1 MACLV
6 FLVSILL
13 VLGKVQCRVLKL
25 TSDDLV
31 SDGFDQFNGKSSSF
45 PSLNDLRTSN
55 DTCLHYYG
63 FLPCA
68 NNAPGYFFLII
79 VYEYLLF
86 VGDQVLAKG
95 SQKLFSILGVGL
107 YGATVF
113 RVLMVLPSIVL
124 IIASGLIGST
134 SDSEYA
140 VIIGVASLA
149 GGTVFNLT
157 IQWGICVFLGKPT
170 TTRESTEEAKVSTE
184 RHLWLKEKLTLTGSG
199 VETDQETSTTA
210 GIMLLSLVPFI
221 MVQFT
226 RVVNSQT
233 WSYVVLSITLVV
245 CVLGQVYYFF
255 YQSGNEEI
263 QKRSLEFYGHEFV
276 LAEFLNHM
284 QKRAKKGLVNEHGKL
299 DASAIK
305 SVFHVIDK
313 DKNNCISKSELETFL
328 KEIKS
333 GKLPMDQG
341 FAFQKLINLF
351 DRDEDHLVTETEFM
365 RGCESMFGEVKEI
378 VFKEG
383 SREKPAWP
391 QLKEVIK
398 PLIDRKKEEIAKI
411 EKELSNF
418 FTNFENRAFAGLL
431 TDGKPDEAK
440 IHKLFEE
447 FDKDNDRKVSIPELK
462 AMIMSRT
469 GNVELDFD
477 NVATKLMK
485 IFDKNDDNELSQ
497 KEFTDGFRKFL
508 GTEEET
514 QRNEDKL
521 SWDSVKATLQ
531 VLLGIAI
538 VTFLVTPLL
547 LNALYLSQEIGM
559 PVFYIS
565 FIVLPVAMNFRTV
578 IASVLPVSQKKKVT
592 SSITFSEIYGG
603 VFMNNI
609 LGLWTVLAIILVKGL
624 TWDYSA
630 EVVVTGFVTTIIGLL
645 AYGSTTYEL
654 WTAILALSLYPFSL
668 LLFYVLHSVIGLK

>member
-13 VLGKVQCRVLKL
+13 VLGKVHCRILKL

-31 SDGFDQFNGKSSSF
+31 SDGLDQFNGKSSSF

-63 FLPCA
+63 FF
-68 NNAPGYFFLII
+68 YFFLII

-86 VGDQVLAKG
+86 VGDEVLAKG

-113 RVLMVLPSIVL
+113 RVLKVLPSIVL

-134 SDSEYA
+134 ADSEHA
-140 VIIGVASLA
+140 VIVGVASLA

-157 IQWGICVFLGKPT
+157 FQWGICVFLGKT
-170 TTRESTEEAKVSTE
+170 TITR
-184 RHLWLKEKLTLTGSG
+184 RIHIMFTGSG
-199 VETDQETSTTA
+199 VENDPKTSTTA

-233 WSYVVLSITLVV
+233 WSYVVLLITLVV
-245 CVLGQVYYFF
+245 CVLGQFYYFV
-255 YQSGNEEI
+255 YQSRNEWI
-263 QKRSLEFYGHEFV
+263 QKRSLEFSRHEFV

-284 QKRAKKGLVNEHGKL
+284 QKCAKKGLVNEHGKL

-313 DKNNCISKSELETFL
+313 DKNNFISKSELETFL
-328 KEIKS
+328 KEMKYGKS
-333 GKLPMDQG
+333 PIDQG
-341 FAFQKLINLF
+341 FAFQKLIKLF

-365 RGCESMFGEVKEI
+365 HGCESMFGEVKEI
-378 VFKEG
+378 VFNEG
-383 SREKPAWP
+383 SREKPTWP
-391 QLKEVIK
+391 ELKEVIK
-398 PLIDRKKEEIAKI
+398 PLIDRKKEELAKI

-418 FTNFENRAFAGLL
+418 FTDYENRAFAGLL
-431 TDGKPDEAK
+431 TDGKPDDAK

-462 AMIMSRT
+462 DMIMSSA
-469 GNVELDFD
+469 GNVELNCDE
-477 NVATKLMK
+477 VATKLMK
-485 IFDKNDDNELSQ
+485 IFDKNDNNVLNQ

-514 QRNEDKL
+514 QRKENKL
-521 SWDSVKATLQ
+521 TWPSVKATLQ

-538 VTFLVTPLL
+538 VTSLVTPLL
-547 LNALYLSQEIGM
+547 LNALYLSEEIGM

-578 IASVLPVSQKKKVT
+578 IASVLPVSQKKEAT

-603 VFMNNI
+603 VSMNNI

-654 WTAILALSLYPFSL
+654 WTAILALSVYPFSL
-668 LLFYVLHSVIGLK
+668 LLFYVLHSVIGWN